1 MRNGMDFSP
10 LFRSTIGFDRLFN
23 LLDEASGF
31 EPAEGYPPYN
41 IVKSGEDSYRITMAV
56 AGFSPDELNLTA
68 QQNQL
73 VVTGRKQDSDTVQ
86 YLHRGIATRAFQRR
100 FDLADYV
107 KVKGATLDNGLLT
120 IELVREVPEEM
131 KPRQIAINGS
141 AKVHAIEAQPTGEQ
155 AKLAA

>member
-1 MRNGMDFSP
+1 MRNTMDFSP

-31 EPAEGYPPYN
+31 ESAEGYPPYN
-41 IVKSGEDSYRITMAV
+41 IAKSGEDTYRITMAV
-56 AGFSPDELNLTA
+56 AGFSPEELTLTA
-68 QQNQL
+68 QHNQL
-73 VVTGRKQDSDTVQ
+73 VVTGRKQDSDNVQ

-107 KVKGATLDNGLLT
+107 KVKGAALDNGLLT

-131 KPRQIAINGS
+131 KPRQIAIDGGS
-141 AKVHAIEAQPTGEQ
+141 KLQAIESQPAGEQ